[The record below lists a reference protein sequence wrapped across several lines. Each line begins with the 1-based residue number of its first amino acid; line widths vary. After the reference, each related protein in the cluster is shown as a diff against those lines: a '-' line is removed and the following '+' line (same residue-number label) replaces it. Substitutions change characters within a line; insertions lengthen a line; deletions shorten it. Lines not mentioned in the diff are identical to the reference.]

1 MRTRPFTP
9 IAQANLEEETVLQD
23 YRKHVEERAQQG
35 IPPKALNAEQ
45 VASLSLI
52 HI

>member
-35 IPPKALNAEQ
+35 IPPKALK
-45 VASLSLI
+45 
-52 HI
+52 